1 MVRFEEIFLS
11 INRLSIHDLLMC
23 RVQDFITV
31 YYMKLKTL
39 GDKLNLDFFLLSL
52 YDGMDIHTKKNTI

>member
-11 INRLSIHDLLMC
+11 INRLSIHNLLMC